1 MPGNENGIDV
11 VDDSELPP
19 LASTQTHKEKEI
31 AFKSHRPPIRLN
43 VGCSSNIS
51 RGVRTNAGCFIS
63 KRQAL
68 RIGTW
73 NVSSLYTTGK
83 LDNAIEEA
91 RYMNIGILG
100 LSEVRW
106 TRSGKIQKEHRTIL
120 YSDGDNNTRGVGI
133 IINKDDLL
141 ESP

>member
-1 MPGNENGIDV
+1 MLWMTV
-11 VDDSELPP
+11 SP
-19 LASTQTHKEKEI
+19 LRWLLLKPTRKRRSPLNHI
-31 AFKSHRPPIRLN
+31 GPIKRLN

-68 RIGTW
+68 RIETW

-83 LDNAIEEA
+83 LDNAIKEA

-106 TRSGKIQKEHRTIL
+106 TRSAKIQKEHRTIL
-120 YSDGDNNTRGVGI
+120 YLEGDNHTRGVGI